1 MPAVHPPA
9 SPAAADV
16 TPGHGDLPLPY
27 VYAVF
32 FFSGFAALVYQV
44 VWQRSLFAIY
54 GVNIESVTIVVA
66 AFMLG
71 LGLGSTGG
79 GALSARPNAPLLRW
93 FAAVELSI
101 GLYGL
106 ASLHLFRWVGGLT
119 AGASGIATFALTF
132 ALVLVPT
139 SLMGATLPLLVAHA
153 VKRSGNVG
161 KSVGMLYF
169 TNTLGSAVASF
180 AAAVVL
186 LGKLGQTRTVY
197 VAALANFGV
206 AGAVWWL
213 DRRARLQP
221 PAASHLGSA
230 AEPEVP

>member
-44 VWQRSLFAIY
+44 VWQRSPFAIY

-119 AGASGIATFALTF
+119 AGASGIATLIVDRDYRKVLAHSDQ
-132 ALVLVPT
+132 ALVLQK
-139 SLMGATLPLLVAHA
+139 GQ
-153 VKRSGNVG
+153 
-161 KSVGMLYF
+161 
-169 TNTLGSAVASF
+169 
-180 AAAVVL
+180 VVL
-186 LGKLGQTRTVY
+186 QGRADAVSADPALSAYLGV
-197 VAALANFGV
+197 
-206 AGAVWWL
+206 
-213 DRRARLQP
+213 
-221 PAASHLGSA
+221 
-230 AEPEVP
+230 